1 MIDDILKASKSDAQL
16 VRLLE
21 KVREYTQVYLL
32 AKQRQKGCDE
42 MGEVATLKD
51 EFRGVLDEL
60 IDYCKEKRYL
70 PEDISF
76 DINSVAKEIKRMTKI

>member
-16 VRLLE
+16 VRRLE

-51 EFRGVLDEL
+51 EFIGLLEEMVS
-60 IDYCKEKRYL
+60 YCKERKYISDDFSY
-70 PEDISF
+70 DI
-76 DINSVAKEIKRMTKI
+76 DLIAEKILTG

>member
-16 VRLLE
+16 VRRLE